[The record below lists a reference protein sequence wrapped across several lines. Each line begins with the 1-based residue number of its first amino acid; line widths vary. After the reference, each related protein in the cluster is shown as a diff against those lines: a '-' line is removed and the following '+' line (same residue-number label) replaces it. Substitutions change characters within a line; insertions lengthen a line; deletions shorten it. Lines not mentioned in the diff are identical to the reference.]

1 MTENPWNIRTIRT
14 IVAGVIVGVL
24 GITIAPWI
32 VSALIVWAS

>member
-1 MTENPWNIRTIRT
+1 MTENPLNIRTIA
-14 IVAGVIVGVL
+14 AGVIVGVL